1 MRCSPPTPDSGLSL
15 QALQEASDYA
25 VTDEEA
31 ETSEEEAE
39 DGVMEAAGNQEAA
52 GEPHAVPVVVPRL
65 RLRGPRLRVR
75 GPSAAMLAASAAARR
90 EREEPL
96 RVHTMPGGGQ
106 RPVIAISPPTSPPN
120 IVEPEDSSEESGEEE
135 LQVFRAGRRSN

>member
-1 MRCSPPTPDSGLSL
+1 MLCCSPPTPDSGLSL
-15 QALQEASDYA
+15 QALMEASDYA

-31 ETSEEEAE
+31 ETSGEETG
-39 DGVMEAAGNQEAA
+39 DQVMEAARSREAA
-52 GEPHAVPVVVPRL
+52 EEPDDVPVVRPRL
-65 RLRGPRLRVR
+65 RGHRLRVT

-90 EREEPL
+90 ERMEPL
-96 RVHTMPGGGQ
+96 RVRTMPQGGA
-106 RPVIAISPPTSPPN
+106 RPVIAISPSN